1 MRTFQT
7 NYRQR
12 GPIALRFAAFA
23 IFVLA
28 AGERVILNRPAGAVI
43 AVGLALWVLAEI
55 FDGILRGEW
64 Q

>member
-28 AGERVILNRPAGAVI
+28 AGERVILNRPAGAFI
-43 AVGLALWVLAEI
+43 AVGLALWVL
-55 FDGILRGEW
+55 W